1 MTDINSIEV
10 GSYKRNVEKWL
21 HAMFLTLN
29 DLKSGA
35 ALGCQNKTA
44 PL

>member
-21 HAMFLTLN
+21 HAMFLTPNVVNHQLA
-29 DLKSGA
+29 D
-35 ALGCQNKTA
+35 
-44 PL
+44 